1 MKIKQKDLPNTNFDF
16 KIIQPKEYKMATCTA
31 YKIIFN
37 NCVLPE
43 IYFSYD
49 VAKEQL
55 HKLEKSNCA
64 CFGRVVLYD
73 NETGQVGN

>member
-1 MKIKQKDLPNTNFDF
+1 
-16 KIIQPKEYKMATCTA
+16 MATCTA

-49 VAKEQL
+49 AAKEQL

-64 CFGRVVLYD
+64 SFGRVVLYD

>member
-1 MKIKQKDLPNTNFDF
+1 
-16 KIIQPKEYKMATCTA
+16 MATRTA

-49 VAKEQL
+49 VAKQQL
-55 HKLEKSNCA
+55 RHMTETSCA
-64 CFGRVVLYD
+64 GFGRVVTYD
-73 NETGQVGN
+73 NETGNLGN

>member
-1 MKIKQKDLPNTNFDF
+1 MFYKNNTLN
-16 KIIQPKEYKMATCTA
+16 PKEYKMATCTA

-49 VAKEQL
+49 AAKEQL
-55 HKLEKSNCA
+55 RKLEESSCA
-64 CFGRVVLYD
+64 SFGRVVLYD